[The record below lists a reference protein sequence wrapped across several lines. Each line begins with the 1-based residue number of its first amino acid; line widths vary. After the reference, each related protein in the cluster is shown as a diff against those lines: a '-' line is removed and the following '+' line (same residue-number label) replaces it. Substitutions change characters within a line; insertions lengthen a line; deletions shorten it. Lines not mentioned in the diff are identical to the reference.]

1 MILLFAGH
9 PSQGPLLVTIQPSG
23 MSGQQQRAHSTTS
36 PACLVLQSADL
47 GGKGLA
53 PLRYNLCYAMLCYA
67 MLCYAM
73 LCYAMLAVQ
82 QREQSSSTRARS
94 LQQCVVWAD
103 AWSAFIS
110 HVRIHVPSENQ
121 AQQAL
126 FAKSRAAS
134 QCMLLLLP
142 SIVCP

>member
-1 MILLFAGH
+1 
-9 PSQGPLLVTIQPSG
+9 

-53 PLRYNLCYAMLCYA
+53 PLRYNLCYAMLCYAMLCYAMLCYAMLCYA